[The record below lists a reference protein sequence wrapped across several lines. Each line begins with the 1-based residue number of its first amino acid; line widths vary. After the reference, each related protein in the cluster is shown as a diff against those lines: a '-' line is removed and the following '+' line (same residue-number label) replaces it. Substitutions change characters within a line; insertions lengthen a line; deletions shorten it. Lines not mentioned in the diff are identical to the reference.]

1 MRRVY
6 LHFTRFPVQRKVLE
20 VPELASRPF
29 ALVEEV
35 RGQRRVA
42 FASTTALRAG
52 VRPGMTLTAATA
64 LEPVLRHFPYRPED
78 EARALTVLGEALMA
92 LAPGFQLSVPDG
104 LWLDAGAAHLVGGE
118 ERLAARALELCAEL
132 GYRAHAVVASEAFT
146 SRALARYGAR
156 RVEVVPPGEGARAL
170 APLPLAAL
178 EGPEGAAFLALGL
191 TTLGEVAALPAAA
204 VAARGGGAGARAHAR
219 CRGEDDTPFVAAVL
233 EEVLEERVVLD
244 WPAESFE
251 PLRFALK
258 TLTDRLGARLS
269 GRRRAAVRLTF
280 TLKLDPTGQARVPLT
295 LARPTAQAKLLLD
308 LARHRLEEQR
318 LDNPVAEVS
327 ARVDEH
333 SEDRGQ
339 QLALGDAPEGDAAL
353 EVVLS
358 RLVTTLGEE
367 ALFAAGLE
375 TVHRPEAAHGTRAF
389 RPPERKRGLAVD
401 TLKAG
406 SRGDAGGRGDAGSR
420 GDAAPLVGR
429 ERPSRLL
436 ASPAWLDAEVGE
448 SGRLLAARLGGK
460 RHRVTALAGPER
472 LGGEWWSDAPY
483 QRDYYRVHFEG
494 LGPAWVFRDARD
506 GRFYL
511 QGLFD

>member
-1 MRRVY
+1 MRRAY

-20 VPELASRPF
+20 VPELAGRPF

-35 RGQRRVA
+35 RGQRRVT
-42 FASTTALRAG
+42 FASTTALKAG

-78 EARALTVLGEALMA
+78 EARALTALGEALMA
-92 LAPGFQLSVPDG
+92 LAPGFQRSPPDG

-118 ERLAARALELCAEL
+118 QGLGARALELCAAL

-156 RVEVVPPGEGARAL
+156 RVEVVPPGEAARAL

-178 EGPEGAAFLALGL
+178 EGDEAAAFSALGL

-204 VAARGGGAGARAHAR
+204 VAARGGAAGARVHAR
-219 CRGEDDTPFVAAVL
+219 CQGEDDTPFVAAVL
-233 EEVLEERVVLD
+233 DEVLEERVVLD
-244 WPAESFE
+244 FAAESFE

-258 TLTDRLGARLS
+258 TLTDRLGARLA

-280 TLKLDPTGQARVPLT
+280 SLKLDPTGQARVPLT

-308 LARHRLEEQR
+308 LARHRLEALKLE
-318 LDNPVAEVS
+318 NPVAEVS

-367 ALFAAGLE
+367 SLFAAGLE
-375 TVHRPEAAHGTRAF
+375 AVHRPEAAHAAKGF
-389 RPPERKRGLAVD
+389 HPPERRRGLAADGLETARRRDVA
-401 TLKAG
+401 AG
-406 SRGDAGGRGDAGSR
+406 
-420 GDAAPLVGR
+420 VGR

-436 ASPAWLDAEVGE
+436 TTPAWLDAEVAE
-448 SGRLLAARLGGK
+448 SGRLLAARVGGK
-460 RHRVTALAGPER
+460 RHRVTAVAGPER
-472 LGGEWWSDAPY
+472 LGGEWWSDTPY

-494 LGPAWVFRDARD
+494 LGPAWVFRDGKD

>member
-1 MRRVY
+1 MRRAY

-20 VPELASRPF
+20 VPELTGRPF

-42 FASTTALRAG
+42 FASTTALKAG
-52 VRPGMTLTAATA
+52 VKPGMTLTAATA

-78 EARALTVLGEALMA
+78 EARALTVLGEALLA
-92 LAPGFQLSVPDG
+92 LAPGFQLSAPDG
-104 LWLDAGAAHLVGGE
+104 LWLDAGAAHLAGGE
-118 ERLAARALELCAEL
+118 EGLGARALELCAEL

-156 RVEVVPPGEGARAL
+156 RVEVVPAGEGARAL

-178 EGPEGAAFLALGL
+178 EAAEGTAFSALGL
-191 TTLGEVAALPAAA
+191 STLGEVAALPAAA
-204 VAARGGGAGARAHAR
+204 VAARGGAAGARVHAR

-244 WPAESFE
+244 FPADSFE

-280 TLKLDPTGQARVPLT
+280 SLKLDPKGQARVPLT

-308 LARHRLEEQR
+308 LARHRLEE
-318 LDNPVAEVS
+318 LKLENPVAEVS
-327 ARVDEH
+327 ACVDEH

-367 ALFAAGLE
+367 SLFAAGLE
-375 TVHRPEAAHGTRAF
+375 AVHRPEAAHAAKGF
-389 RPPERKRGLAVD
+389 HPPERRRGLAADGLEDVV
-401 TLKAG
+401 
-406 SRGDAGGRGDAGSR
+406 RR
-420 GDAAPLVGR
+420 DAAAGAGR

-436 ASPAWLDAEVGE
+436 ATPAWLDAEVAE
-448 SGRLLAARLGGK
+448 SGRLLAARVGGK
-460 RHRVTALAGPER
+460 RHRVTAVAGPER
-472 LGGEWWSDAPY
+472 LGGEWWSDTPY

-494 LGPAWVFRDARD
+494 LGPAWVFRDGKD

>member
-1 MRRVY
+1 MRRAY
-6 LHFTRFPVQRKVLE
+6 LHFTRFPVQRRVLE
-20 VPELASRPF
+20 LPELAGRPF
-29 ALVEEV
+29 VLVEEV

-42 FASTTALRAG
+42 FASTTALKAG

-64 LEPVLRHFPYRPED
+64 LEPVLRHFPFRPED
-78 EARALTVLGEALMA
+78 EARALTALGEALMA
-92 LAPGFQLSVPDG
+92 LAPGFQLAPPEG

-118 ERLAARALELCAEL
+118 ARLAAMALERCAEL

-156 RVEVVPPGEGARAL
+156 RVEVVPEGESARAL

-178 EGPEGAAFLALGL
+178 EGGEGVPFASLGL
-191 TTLGEVAALPAAA
+191 TTLGEVAALPAAS
-204 VAARGGGAGARAHAR
+204 VATRGGAAGARAHAR
-219 CRGEDDTPFVAAVL
+219 CRGEDDTPFVAEVL

-244 WPAESFE
+244 FPAESFE

-269 GRRRAAVRLTF
+269 GRRLAAVRLTF
-280 TLKLDPTGQARVPLT
+280 SMKLDPRGQARVPLT
-295 LARPTAQAKLLLD
+295 LARPTSQAKLLMD
-308 LARHRLEEQR
+308 LARHRLEE
-318 LDNPVAEVS
+318 LKLENPVAEVS

-358 RLVTTLGEE
+358 RLVTTLGEQS
-367 ALFAAGLE
+367 LFAAGLE
-375 TVHRPEAAHGTRAF
+375 AVHRPEVAHKGRAF
-389 RPPERKRGLAVD
+389 HPPERRRGLAAD
-401 TLKAG
+401 GLEAG
-406 SRGDAGGRGDAGSR
+406 ARV
-420 GDAAPLVGR
+420 DAAPPGVGR

-436 ASPAWLDAEVGE
+436 ASPACLDAEVAE
-448 SGRLLAARLGGK
+448 SGRLVAARLGGK
-460 RHRVTALAGPER
+460 RHRVTAVAGPER
-472 LGGEWWSDAPY
+472 LSGEWWSDAPY
-483 QRDYYRVHFEG
+483 ERDYYRVHFEG
-494 LGPAWVFRDARD
+494 LGPAWVFRDGRD

>member
-1 MRRVY
+1 MRRAY
-6 LHFTRFPVQRKVLE
+6 LHFTRFPVQRRVLE
-20 VPELASRPF
+20 LPELAGRPF

-42 FASTTALRAG
+42 FASTTALKAG

-78 EARALTVLGEALMA
+78 EARALTALGEALMA
-92 LAPGFQLSVPDG
+92 LAPGFQLSPPDG

-118 ERLAARALELCAEL
+118 ARLVAQVLERCAEL
-132 GYRAHAVVASEAFT
+132 GYRGHAVVASEAFT
-146 SRALARYGAR
+146 SRALARHGAR
-156 RVEVVPPGEGARAL
+156 RVEVVPEGEAARAL
-170 APLPLAAL
+170 APLPLVAL
-178 EGPEGAAFLALGL
+178 EGEGTAFSALGL
-191 TTLGEVAALPAAA
+191 STLGEVAALPPAS
-204 VAARGGGAGARAHAR
+204 VAARGGVAGARVHAR

-244 WPAESFE
+244 FPAESFE

-280 TLKLDPTGQARVPLT
+280 SLKLDPRGQARVPLT

-308 LARHRLEEQR
+308 LARHRLEE
-318 LDNPVAEVS
+318 LKLENPVAEVS

-358 RLVTTLGEE
+358 RLVTTLGEQS
-367 ALFAAGLE
+367 LFATGLE
-375 TVHRPEAAHGTRAF
+375 TVHRPETAHGGRAF
-389 RPPERKRGLAVD
+389 HPPERRRGLAAEG
-401 TLKAG
+401 LE
-406 SRGDAGGRGDAGSR
+406 
-420 GDAAPLVGR
+420 AAEAREGAVTGVGR

-436 ASPAWLDAEVGE
+436 AAPACLDAEVAE
-448 SGRLLAARLGGK
+448 SGRLVAARLGGK
-460 RHRVTALAGPER
+460 RHRVTALTGPER
-472 LGGEWWSDAPY
+472 LAGEWWADVPY

-494 LGPAWVFRDARD
+494 LGPAWVFRDGRD

>member
-1 MRRVY
+1 MRRAY

-20 VPELASRPF
+20 LPELASRPF

-42 FASTTALRAG
+42 FASTTALKAG

-64 LEPVLRHFPYRPED
+64 LEPVLRHFTYRPED

-92 LAPGFQLSVPDG
+92 LAPGFQLSPPDG

-118 ERLAARALELCAEL
+118 EPLAVLALERCAEL
-132 GYRAHAVVASEAFT
+132 GYRGHAVVASEAFT

-156 RVEVVPPGEGARAL
+156 RVEVVPEGGGARAL
-170 APLPLAAL
+170 GPLPLAAL
-178 EGPEGAAFLALGL
+178 EGGEGAAFSSLGL
-191 TTLGEVAALPAAA
+191 TTLGEVAVLPAGA
-204 VAARGGGAGARAHAR
+204 VAARGGVAGARVHAR

-244 WPAESFE
+244 FPAESFE

-280 TLKLDPTGQARVPLT
+280 SMKLDPRGQARVPLT

-308 LARHRLEEQR
+308 LARHRLEE
-318 LDNPVAEVS
+318 LKLENPVAEVS

-358 RLVTTLGEE
+358 RLVTTLGEHS
-367 ALFAAGLE
+367 LFAAGLE
-375 TVHRPEAAHGTRAF
+375 AVHRPEAAHGARGF
-389 RPPERKRGLAVD
+389 HPPERKRGLAAEG
-401 TLKAG
+401 LEAG
-406 SRGDAGGRGDAGSR
+406 AREE
-420 GDAAPLVGR
+420 AAVGVGR

-436 ASPAWLDAEVGE
+436 AAPACLDAEVAE

-472 LGGEWWSDAPY
+472 LGGEWWADVPY

-494 LGPAWVFRDARD
+494 LGPAWVFRDGRD